1 MCNDCKHHKD
11 KKSKSCKCKAS
22 KCNEKEKKFTV
33 IEHDFYKTVYS
44 TGSYSP
50 CEGENT
56 QTFNYE
62 QGYFNNSLYDK
73 YENEKIGFSL
83 GHFSLTGNSDELVN
97 GLEKSLG
104 SGADIVYLN
113 DVQFVF
119 NHCDDNPYNSEDSI
133 SVRGPLYY
141 DYGFNEGEIAVPTKW
156 SIIGGTGKYKKAHGE
171 VHVTELGCSDIAEGK
186 IGKYEYKFHVY
197 Y

>member
-1 MCNDCKHHKD
+1 MGKNCKKCE
-11 KKSKSCKCKAS
+11 KKTCHV
-22 KCNEKEKKFTV
+22 KEKKFTV

-56 QTFNYE
+56 QVFNYE
-62 QGYFNNSLYDK
+62 QGYFNNSVYDK
-73 YENEKIGFSL
+73 HDKEKVGFSM
-83 GHFSLTGNSDELVN
+83 GFFSLVGNSDELVE

-104 SGADIVYLN
+104 SGADIVYMN
-113 DVQFVF
+113 YVQFVF
-119 NHCDDNPYNSEDSI
+119 SNCNCTPYNNEDSI

-141 DYGFNEGEIAVPTKW
+141 DYGVNDGELAVPTKW
-156 SIIGGTGKYKKAHGE
+156 PIVGGTGKYKNASGE
-171 VHVTELGCSDIAEGK
+171 VCITELGCGNTNEGK
-186 IGKYEYKFHVY
+186 VGKFEYKFHVY